1 MSTENFIPINTLCQ
15 HYKLEISFFNNLNE
29 NGLIDIQLVDN
40 IQYIHKDA
48 IYEIEKIVRMHKELD
63 VNIEGIDIV
72 LNLLQK
78 IDALQTELHSVRN
91 RLLLYEN

>member
-1 MSTENFIPINTLCQ
+1 MNTENFIPINTLCQ
-15 HYKLEISFFNNLNE
+15 HYKVEIKFFHNLNE
-29 NGLIDIQLVDN
+29 NGLIDIQLVDD
-40 IQYIHKDA
+40 IQYIHKDS
-48 IYEIEKIVRMHKELD
+48 IYEIEKIVRMHKDLD

-78 IDALQTELHSVRN
+78 IDALQTELHKVRN

>member
-1 MSTENFIPINTLCQ
+1 MNTENFIPINTLCQ
-15 HYKLEISFFNNLNE
+15 HYKVEINFFHNLNE
-29 NGLIDIQLVDN
+29 NGLIEIQLVDD
-40 IQYIHKDA
+40 IQYIHKDS
-48 IYEIEKIVRMHKELD
+48 IYEIEKIVRMHKDLD

-78 IDALQTELHSVRN
+78 IDALQTELHKVRN

>member
-1 MSTENFIPINTLCQ
+1 MSTENFIPIHTLCL
-15 HYKLEISFFNNLNE
+15 HYKLEINFFNTLNE
-29 NGLIDIQLVDN
+29 NGLIEIQLVDN
-40 IQYIHKDA
+40 IQYVHKES
-48 IYEIEKIVRMHKELD
+48 IYEIEKIVRMHKELE

-78 IDALQTELHSVRN
+78 IDALQTELLKVRN

>member
-1 MSTENFIPINTLCQ
+1 MSTENFIPISTLCQ

-29 NGLIDIQLVDN
+29 NGLIEIQFVDN
-40 IQYIHKDA
+40 IQYVHKES
-48 IYEIEKIVRMHKELD
+48 IYEIEKIVRMHKELR
-63 VNIEGIDIV
+63 VNIEGIDVV

-78 IDALQTELHSVRN
+78 IDALQTELLKVRN

>member
-1 MSTENFIPINTLCQ
+1 MNTENFIPINILCQ
-15 HYKLEISFFNNLNE
+15 HYKLEISFFDNLNE
-29 NGLIDIQLVDN
+29 NGLIEIQLVDE
-40 IQYIHKDA
+40 IQYVHKDS
-48 IYEIEKIVRMHKELD
+48 IYEIEKIVRMHKDLD

-78 IDALQTELHSVRN
+78 IDALKTELHKVRN

>member
-1 MSTENFIPINTLCQ
+1 MSIENFIPLNTLCL
-15 HYKLEISFFNNLNE
+15 HYKLEISFFNTLNE
-29 NGLIDIQLVDN
+29 NGLIEIQLVDEV
-40 IQYIHKDA
+40 QYVHKES

-63 VNIEGIDIV
+63 VNIEGIDVV

-78 IDALQTELHSVRN
+78 IDALQTELLKVRN

>member
-15 HYKLEISFFNNLNE
+15 HHKLEISFFNNLNE

>member
-1 MSTENFIPINTLCQ
+1 MNTENFIPINILCL
-15 HYKLEISFFNNLNE
+15 HYKVEISFFNNLDE
-29 NGLIDIQLVDN
+29 NGLVDIQLVNDVP
-40 IQYIHKDA
+40 YIHKDS

-63 VNIEGIDIV
+63 VNIEGIDVV

-78 IDALQTELHSVRN
+78 IDALQTELLSVRN

>member
-1 MSTENFIPINTLCQ
+1 MSIENFIPLNTLCL
-15 HYKLEISFFNNLNE
+15 HYKLEISFFNTLNE
-29 NGLIDIQLVDN
+29 NGLIEIQLVDE
-40 IQYIHKDA
+40 IQYVHKES

-63 VNIEGIDIV
+63 VNIEGIDVV

-78 IDALQTELHSVRN
+78 IDALQTELLKVRN